1 MKNLLNGCSR
11 SEFAVTPK
19 NWKTAKASIK
29 KHWKIHYRFYDPAF
43 KDHPKYKGK
52 IQRAIRGMNDFHTLE
67 DRQAATRDLIELETK
82 TIDVRGWNPISNKF
96 MVEVLEDVFCGE
108 VTKDTPFIIALEL
121 TLRNCVTEEILP
133 LLRAEGYKI
142 RIENGILVYYK
153 DGELVAD
160 KDGNPIP
167 EIDIVLPYIKEKQL
181 KTEMEHETVID
192 CKSVLKYFSKSAAM
206 LKKDQIPLHHIK
218 SKDIKAILDNCKN
231 LVVERIMNKRVEK
244 DGKLVVERIK
254 VNGKMVPVKTVVYQK
269 KVWNDNQFNHF
280 RSYLGILFGKL
291 KKQEILEYNP
301 IDNIEVRDTTP
312 EDPEQREKK
321 VLTDGQRLQ
330 INEYTKEKTPEFNRL
345 IHIFFN
351 SGARRKEMVRVQGKH
366 VDLPKQRFKVLVK
379 KRKKWTWVWKTIK
392 DVVLDHWVQAMD
404 GCGPED
410 YVFSKGLRPGPK
422 PIRPE
427 QITRRWLRH
436 VKKALGFSDNDF
448 YHLKRLHTTEI
459 MDMFSKLTEQEEEAA
474 QVAAEHNSH
483 TSTAMVVNIYDAKK
497 EKRKHNK
504 IRAAGNGFVK

>member
-1 MKNLLNGCSR
+1 MKSLLNGCSR
-11 SEFAVTPK
+11 SDFAVTPK

-52 IQRAIRGMNDFHTLE
+52 KQVAIRGMNDFHTLE
-67 DRQAATRDLIELETK
+67 ERQSATQDMIELEIQ
-82 TIDVRGWNPISNKF
+82 TIDVRGFNPISRKF
-96 MVEVLEDVFCGE
+96 MIDEQEEVFRGE
-108 VTKDTPFIIALEL
+108 VSRDTPFIIALEL
-121 TLRNCVTEEILP
+121 TLRSCITEEILP

-142 RIENGILVYYK
+142 KIENGILAYYK

-160 KDGNPIP
+160 ANGNPIP
-167 EIDIVLPYIKEKQL
+167 EIDIVLPYIKEKGL
-181 KTEMEHETVID
+181 KMDLEHETIID
-192 CKSVLKYFSKSAAM
+192 CKSVLKYFTLSAVM
-206 LKKDQIPLHHIK
+206 LKKDQLPLHQIK
-218 SKDIKAILDNCKN
+218 SKDIKAILDNCRN
-231 LVVERIMNKRVEK
+231 LVVERVVNKRTEV
-244 DGKLVVERIK
+244 DGKLVVVKEK
-254 VNGKMVPVKTVVYQK
+254 VDGKMVPVKTVVYQN
-269 KVWNDNQFNHF
+269 KVWNDNQYNHF
-280 RSYLGILFGKL
+280 RSYLGILFSKL

-301 IDNIEVRDTTP
+301 IDNIDVRDTTP
-312 EDPEQREKK
+312 EDPELREKK
-321 VLTDGQRLQ
+321 VLTDAQRLQ
-330 INEYTKEKTPEFNRL
+330 INDYTKEKTPEFNRL
-345 IHIFFN
+345 IHIFFH

-366 VDLPKQRFKVLVK
+366 VDLPRQRFKVLVK

-392 DVVLDHWVQAMD
+392 DIVLQYWTEAMD

-410 YVFSKGLRPGPK
+410 YVFSKGLKPGPK

-459 MDMFSKLTEQEEEAA
+459 MDMLSQQIEQEEEAA

-483 TSTAMVVNIYDAKK
+483 TTTAMVVNIYDANKA
-497 EKRKHNK
+497 KREHKN
-504 IRAAGNGFVK
+504 IRKVGNGFVK

>member
-1 MKNLLNGCSR
+1 MKFLLNGCSR
-11 SEFAVTPK
+11 SDFAVTPK
-19 NWKTAKASIK
+19 NWRTAKASIK

-52 IQRAIRGMNDFHTLE
+52 KQVAIRGMNDCHTLE
-67 DRQAATRDLIELETK
+67 DRQAATQNLIDLETK
-82 TIDVRGWNPISNKF
+82 MIDIRGYNPISEKF
-96 MVEVLEDVFCGE
+96 MIEEQEEIFTGE
-108 VTKDTPFIIALEL
+108 VTKDTPFLIALEL

-133 LLRAEGYKI
+133 LLKAEGYQIK
-142 RIENGILVYYK
+142 IENEALVYYK
-153 DGELVAD
+153 DGELVVD
-160 KDGNPIP
+160 NDGNPIP
-167 EIDIVLPYIKEKQL
+167 EIDIIMAYIKEKQL
-181 KTEMEHETVID
+181 KAEMEHETVID
-192 CKSVLKYFSKSAAM
+192 CKSVLKYFSKSAGM

-218 SKDIKAILDNCKN
+218 SKDIKAILDNCRN
-231 LVVERIMNKRVEK
+231 LVVERVVNKRVER
-244 DGKLVVERIK
+244 DGKMVVERIK
-254 VNGKMVPVKTVVYQK
+254 VDGKLVPVKTIVYQK
-269 KVWNDNQFNHF
+269 KVWNDNQYNHF
-280 RSYLGILFGKL
+280 RSYLGILFSKL

-301 IDNIEVRDTTP
+301 IDNIDVKDTTP
-312 EDPEQREKK
+312 EDPEERENLI
-321 VLTDGQRLQ
+321 LTDAQRLQ

-366 VDLPKQRFKVLVK
+366 VDIPRQRFKVLVK

-392 DVVLDHWVQAMD
+392 DVVLDQWVQAMD

-459 MDMFSKLTEQEEEAA
+459 LDMLSKQIEQEEEAA

-497 EKRKHNK
+497 DKRKHNK
-504 IRAAGNGFVK
+504 IRKAGNGFVK

>member
-1 MKNLLNGCSR
+1 MKSLLNGCSR
-11 SEFAVTPK
+11 SDFAVTPK

-52 IQRAIRGMNDFHTLE
+52 KQVAIRGMNNCDTLI
-67 DRQAATRDLIELETK
+67 DRQAATQDLIDLEIQR
-82 TIDVRGWNPISNKF
+82 IDMRGYNPISEKF
-96 MVEVLEDVFCGE
+96 MIEEQEEVFNGE

-121 TLRNCVTEEILP
+121 TLRNCITEEIMP

-142 RIENGILVYYK
+142 RIENGMLVYYK

-160 KDGNPIP
+160 KDGNPVP
-167 EIDIVLPYIKEKQL
+167 EIDIVMPYIKEKQL
-181 KTEMEHETVID
+181 KTELEHETIID
-192 CKSVLKYFSKSAAM
+192 CKSVLKYFTKSAVM
-206 LKKDQIPLHHIK
+206 LKKDQMPLHLIK
-218 SKDIKAILDNCKN
+218 GPAIKAILDNCKN
-231 LVVERIMNKRVEK
+231 LVVERTMNKRVER
-244 DGKLVVERIK
+244 DGKLVVEKIK
-254 VNGKMVPVKTVVYQK
+254 VDGKLVPVKTVVYQK

-280 RSYLGILFGKL
+280 RSHLGIMFSKL

-301 IDNIEVRDTTP
+301 ITNIDVKDTTP
-312 EDPEQREKK
+312 EDPEERENLI
-321 VLTDGQRLQ
+321 LTDPQRLQ

-345 IHIFFN
+345 IHIFYN

-366 VDLPKQRFKVLVK
+366 VDLPRQRFKVLVK

-392 DVVLDHWVQAMD
+392 DVVLEYWVQAMD

-410 YVFSKGLRPGPK
+410 YVFSKGLKPGPK

-459 MDMFSKLTEQEEEAA
+459 LDMLSKQIEQEEEAA

-497 EKRKHNK
+497 DKRKHNK
-504 IRAAGNGFVK
+504 IRSAGNGFVK